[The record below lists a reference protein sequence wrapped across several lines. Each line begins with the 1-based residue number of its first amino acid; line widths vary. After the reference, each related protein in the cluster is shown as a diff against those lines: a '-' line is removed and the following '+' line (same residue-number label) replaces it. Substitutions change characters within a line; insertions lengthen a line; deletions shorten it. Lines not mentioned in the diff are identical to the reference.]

1 MDSKKKTCHRSGQT
15 IYPADKQVHFGPD
28 GDKGFDFLHVNFT
41 CKSTGTRL
49 TLKTA
54 VMIDGEVYLRGEC
67 GAVLGA
73 GSGKVLMDTNPTPS
87 GVIDVNGERVGEVP
101 DANMKT
107 NSRMF
112 NIAGK
117 QEHRGTKGEDQ
128 GSNYGEGAVAVET
141 AVNNPDPGMRTD
153 ARRFHIADADGVFYI
168 LPFL

>member
-1 MDSKKKTCHRSGQT
+1 MESKKKTCHRSGQT
-15 IYPADKQVHFGPD
+15 IYPADPQINFG
-28 GDKGFDFLHVNFT
+28 GFDFLKTHFT

-54 VMIDGEVYLRGEC
+54 TFIEGEVYLRGEC

-73 GSGKVLMDTNPTPS
+73 GSGKVLMDTNPVPS
-87 GVIDVNGERVGEVP
+87 GIVDVIGERVSEVP
-101 DANMKT
+101 DSNMKT

-153 ARRFHIADADGVFYI
+153 ARRFHIADADGVFTT
-168 LPFL
+168 